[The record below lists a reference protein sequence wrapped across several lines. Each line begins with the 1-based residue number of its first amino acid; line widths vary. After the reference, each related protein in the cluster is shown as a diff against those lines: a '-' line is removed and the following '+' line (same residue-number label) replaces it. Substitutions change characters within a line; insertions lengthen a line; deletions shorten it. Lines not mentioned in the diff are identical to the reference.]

1 MLICVDDI
9 TVTSSS
15 TDAVSALLKDL
26 RTDFALKDLGEL
38 NYFLGI
44 EVKPIQGGILRSK
57 KNMLVIFWN
66 GLA

>member
-1 MLICVDDI
+1 
-9 TVTSSS
+9 
-15 TDAVSALLKDL
+15 VSALLKDL